1 MSRIDILLPRN
12 IDVKLWRYMD
22 FLKFVDLLQRRAL
35 WFTRLDGFQDKHEGL
50 LPKSVSEALSVLA
63 VDNSEYSGFTYEKWR
78 KRGCVSCWHIND
90 GESAAMWDLYST
102 QAGIAICT
110 RVSRLRDAIQD
121 GFDPGSWGLYGNAV
135 RYVDFATFNEPWFN
149 VDVAKPIV
157 RAADLHLKRRS
168 FEHEREYRLTTT
180 LEDEDEHQFGKL
192 IPICLTT
199 MIEEVRV
206 APMAQDW
213 IMEVVRQQ
221 VRAHGLDVPVTK
233 SALYD
238 AVLQ

>member
-1 MSRIDILLPRN
+1 MENQPQCGI
-12 IDVKLWRYMD
+12 
-22 FLKFVDLLQRRAL
+22 
-35 WFTRLDGFQDKHEGL
+35 
-50 LPKSVSEALSVLA
+50 
-63 VDNSEYSGFTYEKWR
+63 
-78 KRGCVSCWHIND
+78 C
-90 GESAAMWDLYST
+90 T
-102 QAGIAICT
+102 QPAGIAICT

-135 RYVDFATFNEPWFN
+135 RYVDFATFNEPWYN

-180 LEDEDEHQFGKL
+180 LEDEDEHQSGKL

-221 VRAHGLDVPVTK
+221 VRAHGMDVPVTK